1 MFIKVCLLF
10 FFILF
15 SSILSPLF
23 SKVDSGV
30 ETSQNTKTHLTVDLV
45 LKGGRVLKLSDGTVW
60 KIAPEDISTS
70 SVWVLSPIIEV
81 HNNEDSQT
89 KARYPKK
96 LVNQTTG
103 SSVLAAPL

>member
-1 MFIKVCLLF
+1 MKAYRLF

-15 SSILSPLF
+15 SSIISPLF
-23 SKVDSGV
+23 SEIDSSF
-30 ETSQNTKTHLTVDLV
+30 ETSQKTKQTLTVDLV

-70 SVWVLSPIIEV
+70 SVWVLSPVIKVQE
-81 HNNEDSQT
+81 NEDSQT

-103 SSVLAAPL
+103 SSVLAAPQ